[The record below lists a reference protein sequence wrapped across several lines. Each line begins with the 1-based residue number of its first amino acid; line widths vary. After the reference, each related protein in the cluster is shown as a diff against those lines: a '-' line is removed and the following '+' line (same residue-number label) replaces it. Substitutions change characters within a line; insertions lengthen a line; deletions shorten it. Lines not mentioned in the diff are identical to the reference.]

1 VINERGWRSPGQHIL
16 ISLDNFLKVL
26 LLRLDSHLKSLRL
39 STVNIHIWG
48 AINLMTS
55 IKKLSLVIMGAAV
68 FTVISDPADAI
79 TLTFGGT
86 PVAGQGQFS
95 NVAGVTT
102 IDFESGAPTSGL
114 AIYSAPIG
122 YPTVVTGNIDP
133 SLEDISRYL
142 TVSTI
147 DARGTSPVTIDFA
160 NPLDYFGLYWGTP
173 DAYNTIS
180 FFNGD
185 TLLQSFTGDAIVSS
199 ITPSGAVYANF
210 FAEPGESFNKVVLSD
225 RWIAF
230 DSDNHAYKVAT
241 SEPVPEPASSLSV
254 FAGVVAGALVKRKQQ
269 RKVVDRSD
277 R

>member
-1 VINERGWRSPGQHIL
+1 MISIN
-16 ISLDNFLKVL
+16 
-26 LLRLDSHLKSLRL
+26 
-39 STVNIHIWG
+39 
-48 AINLMTS
+48 
-55 IKKLSLVIMGAAV
+55 KLSVVIMGAAV

-95 NVAGVTT
+95 NVPGVTT

-122 YPTVVTGNIDP
+122 YPAVVTGNTGI
-133 SLEDISRYL
+133 SLENNTRYL
-142 TVSTI
+142 AVSTLDVI
-147 DARGTSPVTIDFA
+147 GISPVTIAFA

-173 DAYNTIS
+173 SPNNTIG

-199 ITPSGAVYANF
+199 ATTNGGVYANF

-225 RWIAF
+225 SRRVF
-230 DSDNHAYKVAT
+230 ESDNHAYKFAAST
-241 SEPVPEPASSLSV
+241 PVPEPASSLSV
-254 FAGVVAGALVKRKQQ
+254 FAGVVAGALVKRKHQ

>member
-1 VINERGWRSPGQHIL
+1 
-16 ISLDNFLKVL
+16 
-26 LLRLDSHLKSLRL
+26 L

-55 IKKLSLVIMGAAV
+55 IKKLSAFIMGAAV

-86 PVAGQGQFS
+86 LVAGQGEFS
-95 NVAGVTT
+95 NVPGVTT

-114 AIYSAPIG
+114 AIYSAPG
-122 YPTVVTGNIDP
+122 PGPAVVSGNSVSSII
-133 SLEDISRYL
+133 SLDDYSRYL
-142 TVSTI
+142 AVSI
-147 DARGTSPVTIDFA
+147 LGDARGTSPVTIDFA

-173 DAYNTIS
+173 SSTNTIS

-185 TLLQSFTGDAIVSS
+185 TLLQSFSGDAIVSG

-225 RWIAF
+225 SSIAF
-230 DSDNHAYKVAT
+230 ESDNHAYKFADST
-241 SEPVPEPASSLSV
+241 PVPEPASSLSV

-269 RKVVDRSD
+269 RKVVARSD

>member
-1 VINERGWRSPGQHIL
+1 
-16 ISLDNFLKVL
+16 
-26 LLRLDSHLKSLRL
+26 
-39 STVNIHIWG
+39 
-48 AINLMTS
+48 
-55 IKKLSLVIMGAAV
+55 MGAAV

-95 NVAGVTT
+95 NVPGVTT

-114 AIYSAPIG
+114 AIYSAPFPGPAVI
-122 YPTVVTGNIDP
+122 TDNTGI
-133 SLEDISRYL
+133 SLEDNTRFL
-142 TVSTI
+142 TVSPI
-147 DARGTSPVTIDFA
+147 DARGTNPVTIAFA

-173 DAYNTIS
+173 RPSNTIS

-185 TLLQSFTGDAIVSS
+185 TLLQSFSGDAIVSS
-199 ITPSGAVYANF
+199 ITPSGDVYANF
-210 FAEPGESFNKVVLSD
+210 FAEPGESFNKVVLSES
-225 RWIAF
+225 RRAF
-230 DSDNHAYKVAT
+230 DSDNHAYKFDAST
-241 SEPVPEPASSLSV
+241 PVPEPASSLSV